1 MRTKVTLL
9 FILAIF
15 TAQITAG
22 QNVQTEVISFQINP
36 VKANI
41 SDLIEYER
49 RNPVKVEV
57 PDLSKKIPK
66 TGYPNELPLPEGA
79 KIIPFIG
86 GSNTNSPDPIVPTPD
101 VPSPSPSLTFES
113 LIDNISSI
121 PPDVQG
127 VVGPNHVF
135 TVLNSQYRY
144 HNRTTGA
151 TLSTVTPTTFWSPTG
166 KTGIFDPN
174 MVYDPFNNRWIFA
187 ICARTNPESFLLVA
201 VSQTNDPTGIWNY
214 YTIDVDANNV
224 NWFDYP
230 SLGFNK
236 DWIVVGGN
244 MFSNA
249 ANAFSGSQIYA
260 FDKATMYAGGTI
272 NSTNSTLFSSTTIG
286 GTHTP
291 AYTYD
296 NTLNKIYLL
305 QNWNGNSGGAGYWR
319 LYEITGT
326 THPLTFTSLGFPT
339 GSPWS
344 NTGVLASQPTV
355 AASQYI
361 DAGDTRMQNVVYR
374 NGKLWGTH
382 TIFLPSTSPTRAS
395 CQTWEIN
402 PTSLVVNQSIRVDDN
417 DGVAPQEHFY
427 YPSIAVN
434 ANNDLL
440 MGFAHSSVN
449 HFAGG
454 MYALRKGTDASG
466 TIRENVRFVNGLAT
480 YFKTYSGTRNRW
492 GDYTATV
499 VDPVNDTDFWT
510 IQEFAST
517 NNGTYDRWSTQWA
530 KVVPPA
536 TNAITT
542 NAPSS
547 LTLCAGKNYN
557 LTFTAAGVY
566 NTGNIFTAQLATS
579 STFVSPTT
587 IGTVTSTTA
596 STITINV
603 PTSVAPTGN
612 NYRIRVVASNPSTTS
627 GNDIAVTVIS
637 TNLTVSSA
645 TTAPFEAVEN
655 IDNTGVMNPTG
666 NVSYKS
672 GKSITL
678 SSGTSPTKNFT
689 FNSTGGNVFEAKIQA
704 CPY

>member
-1 MRTKVTLL
+1 MKAKIFTLL
-9 FILAIF
+9 CLVVYTTNTVVGQEVKSAAITF
-15 TAQITAG
+15 KVSP
-22 QNVQTEVISFQINP
+22 VQA
-36 VKANI
+36 KI
-41 SDLIEYER
+41 SDLIEYEKQ
-49 RNPVKVEV
+49 NPVEVVV

-66 TGYPNELPLPEGA
+66 TGYPEDLPLPEGA
-79 KIIPFIG
+79 KTIPFVG
-86 GSNTNSPDPIVPTPD
+86 TQDTKAPIVPTPS
-101 VPSPSPSLTFES
+101 VASPSPSLTFES
-113 LIDNISSI
+113 LVDNISSI

-174 MVYDPFNNRWIFA
+174 MVYDPYNNRWIFA
-187 ICARTNPESFLLVA
+187 ICARTNPDSFILIA
-201 VSQTNDPTGIWNY
+201 VSQTNDPTGVWNY
-214 YTIDVDANNV
+214 YTFDVDANNV

-244 MFSNA
+244 MFTNA
-249 ANAFSGSQIYA
+249 ANAFAGVQIYA
-260 FDKATMYAGGTI
+260 FDKATMYSGGTI
-272 NSTNSTLFSSTTIG
+272 DNTKSTLFATAGSSIG
-286 GTHTP
+286 ATHTP

-305 QNWNGNSGGAGYWR
+305 QNWSSAGATWR
-319 LYEITGT
+319 MWEITGT
-326 THPLTFTSLGFPT
+326 THPLTMTSLGFPT
-339 GSPWS
+339 NNSAWS
-344 NTGVLASQPTV
+344 ATGVLAAQPTV

-361 DAGDTRMQNVVYR
+361 DAGDTRMHNVVYR
-374 NGKLWGTH
+374 NGKLWGTQG
-382 TIFLPSTSPTRAS
+382 IFLPSGASPTRAS
-395 CQTWEIN
+395 VQTWEIN
-402 PTSLVVNQSIRVDDN
+402 PTGLTVNQSIRIDDN
-417 DGVAPQEHFY
+417 DGIAPQEFFY

-454 MYALRKGTDASG
+454 MYAYRKSTDAAS
-466 TIRENVRFVNGLAT
+466 TIRENVRFINGLAT
-480 YFKTYSGTRNRW
+480 YYKTYSGTRNRW

-510 IQEFAST
+510 LQEFAST

-530 KVVPPA
+530 KVVPPV
-536 TNAITT
+536 NNSITT

-557 LTFTAAGVY
+557 LTFTAAGTY
-566 NTGNIFTAQLATS
+566 NTGNTFTAQLATDAAFL
-579 STFVSPTT
+579 TPTT
-587 IGTVTSTTA
+587 IGSITSTVA

-603 PTSVAPTGN
+603 PTSVTPTGS

-627 GNDIAVTVIS
+627 GNDIAVTLIS
-637 TNLTVSSA
+637 TNLTVSSS

-655 IDNTGVMNPTG
+655 IDNSGVMSPTG

-672 GKSITL
+672 GKAITL
-678 SSGTSPTKNFT
+678 SSGTSPTKHFT